1 MIAARKEMWRELN
14 ELNEQVLR
22 LEQLN
27 GERLDE
33 IDRLRSETDEIKRQN
48 EVRSDD
54 SKLITGQT
62 YNKR

>member
-1 MIAARKEMWRELN
+1 VIAARKEMWRELN

>member
-1 MIAARKEMWRELN
+1 MWRELN